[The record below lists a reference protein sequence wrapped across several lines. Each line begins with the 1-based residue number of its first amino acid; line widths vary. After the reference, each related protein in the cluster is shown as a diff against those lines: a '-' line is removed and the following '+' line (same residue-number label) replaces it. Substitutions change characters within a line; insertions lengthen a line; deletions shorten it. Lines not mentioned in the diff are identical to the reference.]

1 MAFAAAGLPIKIA
14 ALLDVS
20 MTADA
25 IITAGGVGS
34 VADLKGK
41 QVAFEEGT
49 TSDILL
55 NYALAANGMSIADI
69 EKVPMPAADAG
80 SALLAERVPVA
91 VTYEPYISLAKANS
105 DKVTLLYSAGENP
118 GLISDVFIVRDEFV
132 AEKPGQIVAL
142 LKSWQAALDDYKANT
157 EEGRAIIAEAVGA
170 KPEELSTAF
179 DGVVYYS
186 LAENKTQLT
195 GDFLNKVVPEVKAAA
210 TKAGLLTQDIDLGQ
224 LIDSRF
230 MDAATS

>member
-1 MAFAAAGLPIKIA
+1 M
-14 ALLDVS
+14 
-20 MTADA
+20 
-25 IITAGGVGS
+25 
-34 VADLKGK
+34 
-41 QVAFEEGT
+41 
-49 TSDILL
+49 
-55 NYALAANGMSIADI
+55 
-69 EKVPMPAADAG
+69 
-80 SALLAERVPVA
+80 
-91 VTYEPYISLAKANS
+91 
-105 DKVTLLYSAGENP
+105 
-118 GLISDVFIVRDEFV
+118 
-132 AEKPGQIVAL
+132 AL

-186 LAENKTQLT
+186 LAENKTQLS